1 MRMGLPVAKLICA
14 SNTNN
19 VLTDFLKTG
28 VYDRNRDFYKTISPS
43 MDILISSNLER
54 LLYHVT
60 DDAAQVAQ
68 WMQDLAEKGRY
79 DVGAEVLAKIQAV
92 FGCDW
97 ADDAKTMDTIN
108 EVYGKNHYIADT
120 HTAVAWRSA
129 EDYMSQGHQE
139 PMIVV
144 STASPYKFNES
155 VLTAL
160 GQSVD
165 GLDEFQLLDKLQA
178 MNSFPIPA
186 GLAALK
192 DAQVRHSVVVE
203 KTAMEKAV
211 EAFAKA
217 E

>member
-1 MRMGLPVAKLICA
+1 
-14 SNTNN
+14 
-19 VLTDFLKTG
+19 
-28 VYDRNRDFYKTISPS
+28 
-43 MDILISSNLER
+43 
-54 LLYHVT
+54 
-60 DDAAQVAQ
+60 
-68 WMQDLAEKGRY
+68 
-79 DVGAEVLAKIQAV
+79 
-92 FGCDW
+92 
-97 ADDAKTMDTIN
+97 
-108 EVYGKNHYIADT
+108 
-120 HTAVAWRSA
+120 
-129 EDYMSQGHQE
+129 MSQGHQE

-203 KTAMEKAV
+203 KNAMEKAV